1 MKEVMNSVTVFHEK
15 SKEGFQ
21 VKMVSDLPLDIWI
34 SYEIEGIAVRDNE
47 FFRTKLVVDSI
58 QLKHLENQVIFDNQQ
73 LKTFFI
79 SNSLEGLQIN
89 WTINAKKLSKT
100 IWLNDVQ
107 KQSAK
112 QRKVKL
118 KIKKID
124 RQKKTLI
131 LTIKSKERIDHF
143 WIYSTRKGI
152 QFEENDLQLFPG
164 KKEINVHFQT
174 LPRRHN
180 FKWLGLE
187 KAKVKIN

>member
-1 MKEVMNSVTVFHEK
+1 
-15 SKEGFQ
+15 
-21 VKMVSDLPLDIWI
+21 MVSDLPVDTWI

-131 LTIKSKERIDHF
+131 LTIKSKKRIDHF